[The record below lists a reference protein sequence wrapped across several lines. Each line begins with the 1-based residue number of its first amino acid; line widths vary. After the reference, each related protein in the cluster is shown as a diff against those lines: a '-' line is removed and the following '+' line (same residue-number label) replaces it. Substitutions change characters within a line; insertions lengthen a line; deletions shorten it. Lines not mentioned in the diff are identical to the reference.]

1 MALNPNGAPAGYY
14 YKAGATAYLID
25 PAGTY
30 SLAGASAPTTD
41 PAGTYSAAG
50 ASAPTLAAAGTY
62 ILNTSASQYGLNRL
76 FLDLGNSV
84 PLNEVL
90 SFNSATAVENFFGV
104 GSDEATLATDFFAG
118 YNGSSANM
126 LFVRTPLGGAR
137 ARIYGANIGGLT
149 LPQLQAIH
157 GMLTLTSGGYK
168 FRASVNL
175 ATATSFANAA
185 SLIQSALNAVRPT
198 LATTTNSS
206 VTPES
211 ASFVGSMSGGLMDVT
226 AVLSGQIAIG
236 GVLPKDN
243 GAHIIYHESGT
254 PGGVGVYNVNTDGG
268 TIAPGTALSETYG
281 ILTIGA
287 VTSGTVAVG
296 QEVTGSGIIGDP
308 QSNPILAAAAAA
320 VLGSLTRS
328 RPSPHK
334 P

>member
-1 MALNPNGAPAGYY
+1 
-14 YKAGATAYLID
+14 
-25 PAGTY
+25 
-30 SLAGASAPTTD
+30 
-41 PAGTYSAAG
+41 
-50 ASAPTLAAAGTY
+50 
-62 ILNTSASQYGLNRL
+62 
-76 FLDLGNSV
+76 
-84 PLNEVL
+84 
-90 SFNSATAVENFFGV
+90 
-104 GSDEATLATDFFAG
+104 
-118 YNGSSANM
+118 
-126 LFVRTPLGGAR
+126 
-137 ARIYGANIGGLT
+137 
-149 LPQLQAIH
+149 
-157 GMLTLTSGGYK
+157 
-168 FRASVNL
+168 
-175 ATATSFANAA
+175 
-185 SLIQSALNAVRPT
+185 
-198 LATTTNSS
+198 
-206 VTPES
+206 
-211 ASFVGSMSGGLMDVT
+211 MDVT

>member
-1 MALNPNGAPAGYY
+1 
-14 YKAGATAYLID
+14 
-25 PAGTY
+25 
-30 SLAGASAPTTD
+30 
-41 PAGTYSAAG
+41 
-50 ASAPTLAAAGTY
+50 
-62 ILNTSASQYGLNRL
+62 
-76 FLDLGNSV
+76 
-84 PLNEVL
+84 
-90 SFNSATAVENFFGV
+90 
-104 GSDEATLATDFFAG
+104 
-118 YNGSSANM
+118 M

-137 ARIYGANIGGLT
+137 ARIYGANISGLT

-157 GMLTLTSGGYK
+157 GALTLTSGGYK